1 MPQSPRKKAD
11 LAVAARWIV
20 PVEPAGLV
28 LEDHAVVI
36 AGDSLVALVPQ
47 QEVARDFDVAETIA
61 RPDHV
66 LLPGLVN
73 AHTHA
78 AMTLLRGLADDLP
91 LGQWLAEHIWPA
103 ESRWA
108 GTEFVRDGTRL
119 ALLEMARGGITC
131 FNDMYYFP
139 DVVADLAV
147 EHGMRAAVGM
157 IVIEQPTP
165 WAATVDEYFSKGLA
179 VHDQYRGHPL
189 IRVIFAPHA
198 PYTVSDPTFSHLR
211 LLADELDVPIHMHL
225 HETRHEVEDS
235 ARLHGRRPLARLET
249 LGLVASQLIGV
260 HMTEVTPDEIALLAE
275 RNATVVHCP
284 LSNLKLASGFCPV
297 NRLRSG
303 GVNVALGTD
312 GAASNNRLDMFGEM
326 RAAAVLAKAVATDP
340 SALAAEQAL
349 AMATINGARALGLD
363 AEIGSLVPG
372 KRADLICV
380 DLRDPSTQPVH
391 HVISQLVY
399 ATSSAQV
406 TDAWVAGRR
415 IVADRRAVD
424 MDENG
429 IYERADAWRARL
441 AAA

>member
-20 PVEPAGLV
+20 PVEPAGVV
-28 LEDHAVVI
+28 LENH
-36 AGDSLVALVPQ
+36 ALVITGDRLAALMPQ
-47 QEVARDFDVAETIA
+47 QEVAQAFDVAETIV

-103 ESRWA
+103 ENRWA

-179 VHDQYRGHPL
+179 VHDQYRDHPL
-189 IRVIFAPHA
+189 IRVTFAPHA

-211 LLADELDVPIHMHL
+211 LLADELDVPVHMHL
-225 HETRHEVEDS
+225 HETRHEVEES
-235 ARLHGRRPLARLET
+235 VRLHGRRPLARLDA

-260 HMTEVTPDEIALLAE
+260 HMTEVAPDEIALLAE

-284 LSNLKLASGFCPV
+284 VSNQKLASGFCPV
-297 NRLRSG
+297 SRLLSG

-312 GAASNNRLDMFGEM
+312 GAASNNRLDMLGEM
-326 RAAAVLAKAVATDP
+326 RAAAVLAKAVAADS

-349 AMATINGARALGLD
+349 AMATLNGARALGLD
-363 AEIGSLVPG
+363 AEIGSLAPG
-372 KRADLICV
+372 KRADFICV
-380 DLRDPSTQPVH
+380 DLKDPSTQPVH

-399 ATSSAQV
+399 AASSAQV
-406 TDAWVAGRR
+406 TDTWVAGRR
-415 IVADRRAVD
+415 IVTDRRAVD
-424 MDENG
+424 MDEND
-429 IYERADAWRARL
+429 IYERAEGWRARL
-441 AAA
+441 ATA